1 MSKENDVPKDLPIL
15 KPSGRNGGRPSL
27 EELAGLGANELAVQL
42 QRALPGKGDV
52 PVAAF
57 NSSI

>member
-15 KPSGRNGGRPSL
+15 KPAGRRPSL
-27 EELAGLGANELAVQL
+27 AELADTGAEALQEQL
-42 QRALPGKGDV
+42 KRALPGQGHVK
-52 PVAAF
+52 VAAF